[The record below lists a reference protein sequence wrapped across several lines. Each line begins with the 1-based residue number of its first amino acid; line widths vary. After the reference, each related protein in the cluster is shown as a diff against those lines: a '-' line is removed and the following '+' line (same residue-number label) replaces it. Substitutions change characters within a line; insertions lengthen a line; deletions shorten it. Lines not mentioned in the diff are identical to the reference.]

1 MKDEI
6 KKHLITLQDKKYQ
19 DFSMKLGLNQ
29 KIKHLGIRIPLLR
42 NYAKLL
48 MKKNDF
54 SLLIEKID
62 EEYYEEIMLKGM
74 IISLNQKLTEQEL
87 FYYLNYYLPKI
98 SDWSLCDIFVSG
110 LKITKKYMKELWPLI
125 KKNAQSNKE
134 YYVRFSLVMIL
145 NYYLK
150 EEYLDEIYDIIQK
163 IKLDKYYVKMAQAWL
178 LSYLIIDYYD
188 KTIAFLEKNYLD
200 NFVYQKALSK
210 AIESKQISEDKKQ
223 VLRKMKK
230 I

>member
-1 MKDEI
+1 
-6 KKHLITLQDKKYQ
+6 
-19 DFSMKLGLNQ
+19 
-29 KIKHLGIRIPLLR
+29 
-42 NYAKLL
+42 
-48 MKKNDF
+48 
-54 SLLIEKID
+54 
-62 EEYYEEIMLKGM
+62 
-74 IISLNQKLTEQEL
+74 
-87 FYYLNYYLPKI
+87 
-98 SDWSLCDIFVSG
+98 
-110 LKITKKYMKELWPLI
+110 
-125 KKNAQSNKE
+125 
-134 YYVRFSLVMIL
+134 MIL

-200 NFVYQKALSK
+200 NFVYQKGLSK